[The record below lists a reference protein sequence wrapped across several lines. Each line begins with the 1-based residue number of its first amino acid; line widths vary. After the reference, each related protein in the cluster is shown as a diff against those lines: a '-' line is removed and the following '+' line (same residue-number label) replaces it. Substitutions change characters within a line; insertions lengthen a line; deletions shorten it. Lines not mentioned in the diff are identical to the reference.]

1 MVIEITD
8 ELVRIAVAAH
18 KAPRLHVNDS
28 GIDREIDMRAAL
40 EAYEQARPLDCDFD
54 CDNCREDDDEH
65 DRPLRD

>member
-1 MVIEITD
+1 MTVEITD

-40 EAYEQARPLDCDFD
+40 EAYEEARPQGCDWDCDV
-54 CDNCREDDDEH
+54 CREGEDE
-65 DRPLRD
+65 